1 MTEFHVEV
9 VRIGAVEKHPNADTL
24 SITHVHGGYPVIFR
38 TGDYVEGDLVVY
50 VPVDSIVPD
59 THEWAWLAPAGSGL
73 RDKDRRIK
81 AKRLR
86 GIFSMGLFTKAPPHA
101 KEGEDVANLLGIMKY
116 EPDAEVASSPPKPQ
130 PRPKRRP
137 GVIGFFKWLV
147 WTFRFY
153 FLKPEGWT
161 KPLEAPRLKYL
172 PGVYDIEPFR
182 KYGRS
187 WFEPGEIV
195 VITEKIHG
203 QNASFV
209 HDGKKLHIKS
219 RTRWRRNDPTE
230 SENTWARVAK
240 KYDLENRLAEYPGI
254 VLFGETYGNNGD
266 MAYGVNRQAEGDEF
280 VAFDAWDSDEGRWLD
295 WREFVSLCDK
305 LDVPRAPVMANIAW
319 SEDQYEALLPLAEG
333 HSWLANKNGTEHIR
347 EGFVI
352 KPWRERKVNGGQRV
366 ILKMAGESYL
376 TRKAA

>member
-24 SITHVHGGYPVIFR
+24 SITYVHGGYPVLFK
-38 TGDYVEGDLVVY
+38 TGEYKEGDLAVY
-50 VPVDSIVPD
+50 VPVDSIVPA
-59 THEWAWLAPAGSGL
+59 TEEWAWLAPAGSSL

-86 GIFSMGLFTKAPPHA
+86 GIFSMGLITKAP
-101 KEGEDVANLLGIMKY
+101 EGVHVGQDVAELLGITKY
-116 EPDAEVASSPPKPQ
+116 DPDVEVVAQPKPQ
-130 PRPKRRP
+130 PKPKRRP
-137 GVIGFFKWLV
+137 GVVGFFKWLV
-147 WTFRFY
+147 WMFRFY
-153 FLKPEGWT
+153 FFKPAGWT
-161 KPLEAPRLKYL
+161 KPIAPPKLKYL

-187 WFEPGEIV
+187 WFVPGETVIV
-195 VITEKIHG
+195 TEKIHG

-209 HDGKKLHIKS
+209 HDGKTLHIKS

-230 SENTWARVAK
+230 AENTWAKVAQ
-240 KYDLENRLAEYPGI
+240 KYGLERKLATKPGI
-254 VLFGETYGNNGD
+254 VLFGETYGNNAD
-266 MAYGVNRQAEGDEF
+266 MAYGVDRQKTGDEF
-280 VAFDAWDSDEGRWLD
+280 VAFDAWDSNAGRWFDWYEFAALCSELD
-295 WREFVSLCDK
+295 I
-305 LDVPRAPVMANIAW
+305 PRTPVIGRFEW
-319 SEDQYEALLPLAEG
+319 QDDQYEALLPEAEG
-333 HSWLANKNGTEHIR
+333 KSILAGLKGADHIR

-352 KPWRERKVNGGQRV
+352 KPVRERRINGGQRV